1 MLNPSAEE
9 SFQTGLE
16 ALEGGRRRV
25 AMAMFEAAIE
35 LERRFG
41 KGRPQ
46 ARYLS
51 YYGLCL
57 GLEQN
62 DLREAMR
69 FCREAVTIEGYNA
82 DIRCNLSLVLMK
94 AGRRKEAYI
103 NFVRGLHIE
112 PGHQKILRAMRKMGL
127 RRRPVVPFLGRTNP
141 LNVML
146 GRMRFRAAS

>member
-1 MLNPSAEE
+1 
-9 SFQTGLE
+9 
-16 ALEGGRRRV
+16 
-25 AMAMFEAAIE
+25 MAMFEAAIE

-82 DIRCNLSLVLMK
+82 DIRCNLSLVLMR
-94 AGRRKEAYI
+94 AGRRKEAHI
-103 NFVRGLHIE
+103 NFVRGLHVE
-112 PGHQKILRAMRKMGL
+112 PGHRKIVRAMREMGL
-127 RRRPVVPFLGRTNP
+127 RRRPVVPFLARTNP
-141 LNVML
+141 VNVML
-146 GRMRFRAAS
+146 GRMRFRVAS

>member
-1 MLNPSAEE
+1 MLNPSAED
-9 SFQTGLE
+9 SFQKGLE
-16 ALEGGRRRV
+16 ALEEGRRRE

-51 YYGLCL
+51 FYGLCL

-94 AGRRKEAYI
+94 AGRRKEAYS
-103 NFVRGLHIE
+103 NLARGLSIE
-112 PGHQKILRAMRKMGL
+112 PGHEKILRAMRQMGF
-127 RRRPVVPFLGRTNP
+127 RRRPVVPFLARTNP
-141 LNVML
+141 VNVIL
-146 GRMRFRAAS
+146 GRVRFRLAS